1 MSNRDKKLLVYL
13 GTVIILAAAY
23 YLVVS
28 PVLSKIEVMNNHI
41 TELEEQLN
49 KLQTIYNSREQYEA
63 DIVENQE
70 ICNELIAKF
79 PSTIT
84 QEDTLVFLD
93 NTEKEVPVTISSVNF
108 GEIVTAFGTEASGD
122 AVYEDSPDEEYSEE
136 KVETDRIETN
146 EDGSKVI
153 SFEDLTR
160 LIGIKQDLTISFAA
174 KYGDFAKFIE
184 YIDANEKRMV
194 LTSFSA
200 SYDESSDIV
209 SGSANLSHYA
219 VENYGKDRE
228 PNDFSDINKGS
239 RNIFYSGYV
248 GSDSNSMASEDS
260 SDLTVSASDSNLT
273 MIVNK
278 VNDNGGAVIIA
289 DSNST
294 SKDSWATANDNKK
307 VTANITVEG
316 EAGEY
321 TAKYSVAGKENK
333 FEFEEDSEI
342 ILNIVS
348 SAIDG
353 DDDSV
358 KVDLNLTNDADLDL
372 VVNIKSDPDERISI
386 KSRKAN
392 DGKITVNK

>member
-13 GTVIILAAAY
+13 GTVIILAATY
-23 YLVVS
+23 YLAVS
-28 PVLSKIEVMNNHI
+28 PLLSKIETMNTHI

-63 DIVENQE
+63 DIVENQA

-93 NTEKEVPVTISSVNF
+93 NTEKEVPVTISQVNF
-108 GEIVTAFGTEASGD
+108 GEITTAFGTEASGD

-136 KVETDRIETN
+136 KVDSDKIETN

-160 LIGIKQDLTISFAA
+160 LIGIKQDLTLSFAA

-219 VENYGKDRE
+219 VEKYGKDRE

-248 GSDSNSMASEDS
+248 GSESNSISEDDG
-260 SDLTVSASDSNLT
+260 SDLNVSASDSNLT

-289 DSNST
+289 DSTST
-294 SKDSWATANDNKK
+294 TRDSWATSNDNKK

-348 SAIDG
+348 SEIDG

-372 VVNIKSDPDERISI
+372 VVNIKNDPDERISI